1 MRNHLPSQFDDD
13 FDEGA
18 GGTSTSAFLGKDDD
32 RDVPMCGCLSVK
44 YYQPYFD
51 IETEDIGKRIF
62 VASLYTRKDDS
73 FMNLIRE
80 KPDAYGPFW
89 VYGTFPIELLNIF

>member
-1 MRNHLPSQFDDD
+1 MKKNTPSRFDDD
-13 FDEGA
+13 FGDEVGE
-18 GGTSTSAFLGKDDD
+18 TSTSAFLGKDDD
-32 RDVPMCGCLSVK
+32 REVPMCGCLSVK

-51 IETEDIGKRIF
+51 IETEDISRRIF
-62 VASLYTRKDDS
+62 AASFYTRRDDS

-89 VYGTFPIELLNIF
+89 VWILLSLLL